1 MLLLTAAALVAA
13 VPQHSGPVV
22 QATATVRII
31 SGAVL
36 KLGQAPQ
43 GQVARMRDATLRS
56 SDGTVQPARLVEF
69 E

>member
-1 MLLLTAAALVAA
+1 MLLLTAAALLAA

-22 QATATVRII
+22 QATATVRVI

-43 GQVARMRDATLRS
+43 GQGARMRDATLRG